1 MTLKNIIDNLL
12 NEGIA
17 ENIIINYIDHG
28 NLQNSIN
35 MAKQLLKNPSTKK
48 EFLVQYDTLE
58 KYLKRSFDMYNRK
71 MSQGFERDNTNFN
84 FDKYIKPY
92 LISFYKNL

>member
-17 ENIIINYIDHG
+17 ENIIIDYIDNG
-28 NLQNSIN
+28 NLQSALNIQ
-35 MAKQLLKNPSTKK
+35 KQLLKSIANKK
-48 EFLVQYDTLE
+48 EFFFQYKDVNIFLE
-58 KYLKRSFDMYNRK
+58 RAFGMYNRK

-92 LISFYKNL
+92 LISFYNDL